1 MKLCMVLAFMAMVL
15 PALAGSALETVT
27 SDLTLPSHVIEN
39 MVTPSEPFL
48 AGIVPG
54 TSPPGTESMLDK
66 TAEDGTM
73 LSVKTIPSIK
83 VAGLLHFKSL
93 NQVSSAPVIPK
104 RGEMSSMSAADT
116 SLLENSTTLTTLLA
130 AENGTTTTVASATW
144 VDVAVTPTASS
155 SAAGKLVVGVGRP
168 NTPTTLTHT
177 VSMTVGCGPTNTL
190 AMEIVTATYKYMT
203 TAFWT
208 LYYPGMKQAML
219 ISTASTSTSTTIFET
234 SSFND
239 SSLTTAP
246 AAALTEPVVL
256 TTVGMDPIYT
266 ITVVQEGTFNVEGGR
281 RMHWATTAEETKT
294 DSVWPFSASSVTIPA
309 VATFPAETNT
319 A

>member
-1 MKLCMVLAFMAMVL
+1 MAL
-15 PALAGSALETVT
+15 PAIADSAFNTVT

-39 MVTPSEPFL
+39 VVTPSELFL
-48 AGIVPG
+48 AGIVPD
-54 TSPPGTESMLDK
+54 TSSPGTESMLDQN
-66 TAEDGTM
+66 TEDGKI
-73 LSVKTIPSIK
+73 LSFSPIPSIQ
-83 VAGLLHFKSL
+83 VAGLLQFKGL
-93 NQVSSAPVIPK
+93 GQVSSAPAIPK
-104 RGEMSSMSAADT
+104 RDEMSSMSADGT

-168 NTPTTLTHT
+168 DTPTTLTHT
-177 VSMTVGCGPTNTL
+177 VSMTIGCGPTNTL
-190 AMEIVTATYKYMT
+190 ALETVTAVYKHMT

-219 ISTASTSTSTTIFET
+219 ISTASTSTSTTMFET

-246 AAALTEPVVL
+246 IAAFTEEPVVL

-281 RMHWATTAEETKT
+281 RMHWATTAEETMT
-294 DSVWPFSASSVTIPA
+294 ASVWPFSASSVTIPA
-309 VATFPAETNT
+309 VATFPAETET